1 MSFSDNRGTEEAD
14 DKEYDVPRDLLCG
27 IGPKHIRVL
36 CDNPWEGGR
45 GYRPSDVADMTLD
58 QIFFLLCERENLRGG
73 GKRRAKA
80 MSVGSTPLPGKDG
93 LIAGRDSKGNPIRLP
108 VKGESL
114 ASRLNRE
121 AQERRAAAALTAPPK
136 EKKGRRRGN

>member
-1 MSFSDNRGTEEAD
+1 MSFSERRGTEEAD
-14 DKEYDVPRDLLCG
+14 EEIDVPRDLLCG
-27 IGPKHIRVL
+27 LGPKHIRVL

-58 QIFFLLCERENLRGG
+58 QIFFLLCDRDNLRG
-73 GKRRAKA
+73 
-80 MSVGSTPLPGKDG
+80 VGRNRIKSTGVHSTPAPGSDG

-114 ASRLNRE
+114 VSRLNRE
-121 AQERRAAAALTAPPK
+121 AKEKKTAAAIANKAK
-136 EKKGRRRGN
+136 EKKGRRRGT